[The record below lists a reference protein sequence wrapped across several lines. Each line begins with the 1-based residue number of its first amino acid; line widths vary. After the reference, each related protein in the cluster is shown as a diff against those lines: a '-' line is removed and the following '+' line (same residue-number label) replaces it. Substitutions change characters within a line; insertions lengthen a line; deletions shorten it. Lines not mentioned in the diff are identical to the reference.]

1 MWGDVLIRLGNVLR
15 YLEGDTSKCILCSR
29 SVFAPQFATDGL
41 GVCRRCYDRI
51 MKSRAGDYYDTGGVI
66 RRLFAPFEYKD
77 EIRRAIFEFKF
88 GGSYA
93 YGDVLAELVYN
104 ALPPYYLYTDY
115 DMLVPVPLHPERH
128 K

>member
-1 MWGDVLIRLGNVLR
+1 
-15 YLEGDTSKCILCSR
+15 
-29 SVFAPQFATDGL
+29 
-41 GVCRRCYDRI
+41 